1 MATVDRTLIEEE
13 DYEYARLGAFCRDS
27 MDSVNSS

>member
-13 DYEYARLGAFCRDS
+13 DYEYVCLGAFCCDTVDS
-27 MDSVNSS
+27 S